1 MIKKNKDNKINM
13 RKTQNYPLKSASVK
27 VCTLFVLLVKF
38 CALDFNFY
46 DFSGLSTDGQK
57 ATFGDLNLYYG
68 LHNKTILIQ
77 NKKKQTPYL
86 TSWYRWVFCLKS
98 LIKCL
103 LGMISTYLQANNY

>member
-1 MIKKNKDNKINM
+1 MH
-13 RKTQNYPLKSASVK
+13 KTQNYPLKSASVK

-77 NKKKQTPYL
+77 NKKTNTLSNIVVQVGVLSQIPDKMSPRNDFYIF
-86 TSWYRWVFCLKS
+86 TSK
-98 LIKCL
+98 
-103 LGMISTYLQANNY
+103 